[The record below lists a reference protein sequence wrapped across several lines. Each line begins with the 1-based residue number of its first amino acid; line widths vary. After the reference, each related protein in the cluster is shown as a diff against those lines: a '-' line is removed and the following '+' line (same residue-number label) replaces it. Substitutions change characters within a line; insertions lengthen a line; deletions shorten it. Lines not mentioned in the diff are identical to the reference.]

1 MTVALVTGAGQG
13 LGRALAI
20 ELATAGVRVAVHCHQ
35 NRTGAEQTCAY
46 VRQVGSEAEVF
57 QADLSRDDE
66 ARRMVAEVAAWFGQI
81 DLLINNAGV
90 YQETPGLELTESQ
103 WFEGLHTTVT
113 PVYFTSRACLPWLR
127 LSRLKRIINI
137 GDSACDHPGARD
149 MAWSY
154 HVGKTGVWLLT
165 RSLAT
170 HEAGHGVAVNMVSP
184 GFLENSVGL
193 PPADSLPAGC
203 YGTFDDMRQAVRF
216 LALEAPS
223 YLTGSNLVVSGGW
236 NLG

>member
-103 WFEGLHTTVT
+103 WFEGSI
-113 PVYFTSRACLPWLR
+113 PPSRRFTS
-127 LSRLKRIINI
+127 
-137 GDSACDHPGARD
+137 
-149 MAWSY
+149 
-154 HVGKTGVWLLT
+154 
-165 RSLAT
+165 
-170 HEAGHGVAVNMVSP
+170 
-184 GFLENSVGL
+184 
-193 PPADSLPAGC
+193 PAGPAC
-203 YGTFDDMRQAVRF
+203 
-216 LALEAPS
+216 P
-223 YLTGSNLVVSGGW
+223 GSD
-236 NLG
+236 